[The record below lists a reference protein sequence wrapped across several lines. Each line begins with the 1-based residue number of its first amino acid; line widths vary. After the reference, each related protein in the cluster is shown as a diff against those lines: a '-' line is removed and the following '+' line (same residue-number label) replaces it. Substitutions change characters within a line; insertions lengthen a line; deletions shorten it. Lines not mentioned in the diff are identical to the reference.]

1 MHLWVISEVK
11 RVFEELFS
19 LSSCKF
25 ILYLFIIFGCLFFWI
40 ISFHVVAYI
49 IFGCLFFWII
59 SFHVVAYIIFGC
71 LLGYLLG
78 NSVEFL
84 LEEGSKV
91 IAAQSKVLRL
101 VDVFFHDAKA
111 SRSLWLFKP
120 LVRHHVVLPCT
131 VAARAAFLH
140 SFIFGRISCILWLST
155 QISS

>member
-1 MHLWVISEVK
+1 M
-11 RVFEELFS
+11 
-19 LSSCKF
+19 
-25 ILYLFIIFGCLFFWI
+25 
-40 ISFHVVAYI
+40 
-49 IFGCLFFWII
+49 
-59 SFHVVAYIIFGC
+59 VAYIIFGC

-131 VAARAAFLH
+131 VAARADRKSTRLNSSH
-140 SFIFGRISCILWLST
+140 SSVSRMP
-155 QISS
+155 SSA

>member
-91 IAAQSKVLRL
+91 IAAQSKVSWISRKQRALRL
-101 VDVFFHDAKA
+101 LTLHYHDIEELCSFHV
-111 SRSLWLFKP
+111 SG
-120 LVRHHVVLPCT
+120 VLS
-131 VAARAAFLH
+131 
-140 SFIFGRISCILWLST
+140 SFRCLRELL
-155 QISS
+155 